1 VTRVLAYSPH
11 TFRSLRVR
19 NYRLFFWGQLVSLTG
34 TWMQSLALAWLVLRL
49 GGRGAAVGLVAGL
62 QFLPMMLLGPWAGV
76 VADRVDKRR
85 LLVGAQ
91 LFSGVVALLLTIV
104 TATGVVELWMLF
116 LAALL
121 NGVAFVLDAPTRQAF
136 VVEMVGEAE
145 LTNAIGL
152 NSAMFNL
159 ARVVG
164 PAVGG
169 VLIPIVGLWP
179 CFLLNTVSFAGVV
192 AGLLAM
198 RGNELHRTAPAPRTR
213 GQLREGL
220 RYMWSS
226 TERRTLLG
234 VLAIVGMFA
243 LNTNVALPLL
253 ARFTFDGDAGTF
265 GVLTSVMSI
274 GSLAGALTAAG
285 RAVPSPRLLVLACA
299 GGGTALALAG
309 MAPTIGLALVA
320 LALFGAGVMV
330 FVVTTNSLLQLST
343 DAAFR
348 GRVMSLYAFVLL
360 GSTPVGGP
368 LTGWLAEQ
376 FGPRA
381 ALVVGGL
388 GTVVA
393 ATLGAVTLVRWRRA
407 VEDEELPAVAAA

>member
-1 VTRVLAYSPH
+1 MTRVLAFSRN
-11 TFRSLRVR
+11 TFRSLRIR

-34 TWMQSLALAWLVLRL
+34 TWMQSVAMAWLVLHL
-49 GGRGAAVGLVAGL
+49 GGRGAAVGIVAGL

-85 LLVGAQ
+85 MLVRTQ
-91 LFSGVVALLLTIV
+91 LFSGMVALALTIV
-104 TATGVVELWMLF
+104 TVGGVVELWMVF

-121 NGVAFVLDAPTRQAF
+121 NGFAFVLDAPVRQAF

-164 PAVGG
+164 PAIGG
-169 VLIPIVGLWP
+169 VLIPIVGIWP
-179 CFLLNTVSFAGVV
+179 CFLLNTVSFAAVV

-198 RGNELHRTAPAPRTR
+198 RVDDLFRVAPAPRAR
-213 GQLREGL
+213 GQMREGL
-220 RYMWSS
+220 RYVWSS
-226 TERRTLLG
+226 AERRTLL
-234 VLAIVGMFA
+234 VVMAIVGMFA

-253 ARFTFDGDAGTF
+253 ARFTFDGDASTF
-265 GVLTSVMSI
+265 GTLTAVLGL
-274 GSLAGALTAAG
+274 GSLVGALTAAA
-285 RAVPSPRLLVLACA
+285 RAVPSPRLLVAACA
-299 GGGTALALAG
+299 GGGVALVLAG
-309 MAPTIGLALVA
+309 VAPTIELVLVA
-320 LALFGAGVMV
+320 LALFGVGIMV

-343 DAAFR
+343 DSAFR

-368 LTGWLAEQ
+368 LTGWLAQQ
-376 FGPRA
+376 FGARM
-381 ALVVGGL
+381 ALVAGGV
-388 GTVVA
+388 GTVAAAAFGA
-393 ATLGAVTLVRWRRA
+393 ATLVRQRHEP
-407 VEDEELPAVAAA
+407 VEDDLVPAAA

>member
-1 VTRVLAYSPH
+1 MTRVLAFSRH
-11 TFRSLRVR
+11 TFRSLRIR

-34 TWMQSLALAWLVLRL
+34 TWMQSVAMAWLVLRL
-49 GGRGAAVGLVAGL
+49 GGRGAAVGAVVGL

-85 LLVGAQ
+85 MLVATQ
-91 LFSGVVALLLTIV
+91 VFSGVLALALTIV
-104 TATGVVELWMLF
+104 TATGVVELWMVF

-121 NGVAFVLDAPTRQAF
+121 NGFAFVLDAPTRQAF

-152 NSAMFNL
+152 NSAMFNG

-169 VLIPIVGLWP
+169 VLIPVFGIWP
-179 CFLLNTVSFAGVV
+179 CFLLNTVSFAAVV
-192 AGLLAM
+192 AGLLSM
-198 RGNELHRTAPAPRTR
+198 RTDELFRAAPAVRAR
-213 GQLREGL
+213 GQVREGL
-220 RYMWSS
+220 RYVWSS
-226 TERRTLLG
+226 AERRTLLV

-253 ARFTFDGDAGTF
+253 ARFTFDGDASTF
-265 GVLTSVMSI
+265 GMLTAVMSF
-274 GSLAGALTAAG
+274 GSLVGALTAAG
-285 RAVPSPRLLVLACA
+285 RAVPSPRLLVVACA
-299 GGGTALALAG
+299 GGGLALALAG
-309 MAPTIGLALVA
+309 VASTIELVLVA
-320 LALFGAGVMV
+320 LAFFGAGVMV

-343 DAAFR
+343 DSAFR
-348 GRVMSLYAFVLL
+348 GRVMSLYSFVLL

-368 LTGWLAEQ
+368 LTGWLAQQ

-381 ALVVGGL
+381 ALVVGGV
-388 GTVVA
+388 GTVAAAGFGAATLLRSRREMVEDEVVA
-393 ATLGAVTLVRWRRA
+393 A
-407 VEDEELPAVAAA
+407 AA